1 MFADAGAAGHH
12 CDVDQIQIPEA
23 AQLCFTLNG
32 DIERSPELNGPGHS
46 GRCGRLVCGVD
57 GVGYVFRSL
66 NLRAQKFK
74 ERIRLAVDATG
85 QLDLLYHLIG
95 CVIQL
100 LFRGDDTEQI
110 DDKCQQ
116 DNGDKDEEHRGEIV
130 GLAPFALQ
138 CPADFLQESMNVN
151 HHLYLQMKNSRPDRN
166 GCITKF

>member
-1 MFADAGAAGHH
+1 MALDIPAGVATCMWH
-12 CDVDQIQIPEA
+12 
-23 AQLCFTLNG
+23 
-32 DIERSPELNGPGHS
+32 RWS
-46 GRCGRLVCGVD
+46 RL
-57 GVGYVFRSL
+57 VFRSL
-66 NLRAQKFK
+66 DLRAQKFK

-130 GLAPFALQ
+130 GLTSLALH
-138 CPADFLQESMNVN
+138 CPAVFCRKV
-151 HHLYLQMKNSRPDRN
+151 
-166 GCITKF
+166 

>member
-12 CDVDQIQIPEA
+12 RDVDQIQIPEA

-66 NLRAQKFK
+66 DLRAQKFK

-130 GLAPFALQ
+130 GLTSLALH
-138 CPADFLQESMNVN
+138 CPAGFLQESMNVN
-151 HHLYLQMKNSRPDRN
+151 HHL
-166 GCITKF
+166 F